1 MNGKDF
7 ITNKN
12 FRNIIWSFYSKNKR
26 SDLPWRKKI
35 TPYRIWVSEIMLQQ
49 TQVDRV
55 IPFFNTWMKLFP
67 TIKKLAQAPQSEIL
81 RAWKG
86 LGYNSRAL
94 RMKNTAQI
102 ICEKYHGKFPKI
114 YDELLKLPGIGPY
127 TAGAIMAFAYD
138 KSVVMIETNIRRVF
152 IHHFH
157 PSPLRGAPLRRGALE
172 FVPPLRRGGAEGG
185 GVHDR
190 DILELIK
197 KTLPKE
203 NFREWYWALMDYGSY
218 LGKTI
223 LNPNKKSKHYVVQ
236 KKFKGSDREIRGA
249 ILGFLLEQHTMTKN
263 KLLKKLREKIKNLPG
278 DPERFLGVLE
288 DLEHEG
294 FLHVHGN
301 RVQLS

>member
-1 MNGKDF
+1 MNVKDF

-55 IPFFNTWMKLFP
+55 VPFFNNWMKLFP
-67 TIKKLAQAPQSEIL
+67 TIQKLAEVQQSEVL

-94 RMKNTAQI
+94 RMKKTAEI
-102 ICEKYHGKFPKI
+102 LVKDFHGKFPI
-114 YDELLKLPGIGPY
+114 DYDNILKLPGIGPY

-138 KSVVMIETNIRRVF
+138 KPVVMIETNIRRVF

-157 PSPLRGAPLRRGALE
+157 PSPLRGA
-172 FVPPLRRGGAEGG
+172 PLRRGGAEGG

-223 LNPNKKSKHYVVQ
+223 PNPNKKSKHYVVQ